1 MIPDMALD
9 ITNGNIQNNTKPIL
23 KMEKVS
29 KAFGG
34 VQALDGVSV
43 EVYPGDILGIIGPN
57 GSGKTTI
64 VNSITGFIKPTS
76 GSVYFKNKEITGM
89 PPHKIA
95 DMGVTRT
102 FQVMRPYYSLP
113 AYKNLVI
120 PLFSPRAKRTG
131 GWRGG
136 GRLGDRQTVAIDILE
151 EIGFER
157 ESRIPFK
164 KASTLPTGYL
174 KRLELARCLAL
185 QPEIIICDEVFSG
198 LSMSEIASMVPLIER
213 IQDDGITIIMIE
225 HRLRELFQVANRVM
239 VMNFGKKL
247 IEGTPSEVMAD
258 KDVKEAYFGSEEVEE
273 VMTYA

>member
-1 MIPDMALD
+1 M
-9 ITNGNIQNNTKPIL
+9 TVEPIL
-23 KMEKVS
+23 KVQEVTKT
-29 KAFGG
+29 FGG
-34 VQALDGVSV
+34 IIALNRVSFDV
-43 EVYPGDILGIIGPN
+43 HEGEILGIIGPN

-64 VNSITGFIKPTS
+64 VNCITGFIKATS
-76 GSVYFKNKEITGM
+76 GHVYFHGKEITGK

-95 DMGVTRT
+95 DLGVTRT
-102 FQVMRPYYSLP
+102 FQIMRPYYSLP

-136 GRLGDRQTVAIDILE
+136 GKLGDRNTVGIDILE

-157 ESRIPFK
+157 DSFVPYK
-164 KASTLPTGYL
+164 MASTLPTGYL

-185 QPEIIICDEVFSG
+185 KPEIILCDEVFSG

-213 IQDDGITIIMIE
+213 LQMDGIALVMIE
-225 HRLRELFQVANRVM
+225 HRLRELFRVARRIM
-239 VMNFGKKL
+239 VLNFGEKL
-247 IEGTPSEVMAD
+247 IEGTPEEVMAD
-258 KDVKEAYFGSEEVEE
+258 EKVKEAYFGSEEVEE